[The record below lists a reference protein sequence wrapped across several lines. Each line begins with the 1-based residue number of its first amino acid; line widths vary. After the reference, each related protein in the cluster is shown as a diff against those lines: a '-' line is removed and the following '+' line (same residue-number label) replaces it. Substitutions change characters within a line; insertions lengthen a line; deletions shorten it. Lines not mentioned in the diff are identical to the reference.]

1 MRSLPALLVALA
13 LLSGAAAA
21 SAEGIVPVEGDWR
34 GETSVGLPLHFTVED
49 GRVTDTQFAFRW
61 GFCGVFESKDKS
73 ADLAIDQNG
82 HWLFEDPRGQ
92 TFEGTFVAPDRV
104 EGKVVSVERQL
115 PGCPRTEATFTA
127 APNPESMAAA
137 RAGIEALPYEID
149 LREPAGVANT
159 LIGRVHGSLG
169 ETFRFFLSV
178 NRSAAKRLPGVPG
191 YGFHGP
197 HKQILNHSLE
207 GGSLG
212 NTDVILF
219 TVSRRGESKAQTNER
234 YDIQFAIEDG
244 VCLRQTG
251 HVCPAL

>member
-1 MRSLPALLVALA
+1 MRALPAVLVALA
-13 LLSGAAAA
+13 LLSSAAAA
-21 SAEGIVPVEGDWR
+21 SAADVVPVEGDWR
-34 GETSVGLPLHFTVED
+34 GETSVGLPVHFTVEN
-49 GRVTDTQFAFRW
+49 GRVTDLGFGFRW
-61 GFCGVFESKDKS
+61 GFCGGFEGGDED
-73 ADLAIDQNG
+73 ADLAVDQTG
-82 HWLFEDPRGQ
+82 HWSFHDPRGQ
-92 TFEGTFVAPDRV
+92 TLEGTFLAPDRV
-104 EGKVVSVERQL
+104 EGTVVSVERQT

-169 ETFRFFLSV
+169 ETFRFFLFV

-197 HKQILNHSLE
+197 HKRILNPNLE
-207 GGSLG
+207 GGALA

-219 TVSRRGESKAQTNER
+219 TVSRRGESKAQINER
-234 YDIQFAIEDG
+234 YDIQFAIEDD
-244 VCLRQTG
+244 VCRRQTG
-251 HVCPAL
+251 KVCPAI